1 MHINEMVLIFN
12 RYAQYDGT
20 IIIWALCNTKRSIF
34 FYNKTEY
41 VKYIQKSSRAN
52 KICRTSE
59 QAKLYQTLEFHGH
72 IKDLLILYW
81 PERI

>member
-1 MHINEMVLIFN
+1 MHISEMVLIFN
-12 RYAQYDGT
+12 QYDQYDGT

-34 FYNKTEY
+34 FYNITEY

-59 QAKLYQTLEFHGH
+59 QAKRYQTLEFDGH
-72 IKDLLILYW
+72 I
-81 PERI
+81 